1 MRQEL
6 EALRLLQEKGALEA
20 ERKIRDLAARLRD
33 REGEIKR
40 LSEQS
45 ADVTVIYRQ
54 LQEAREKLMH
64 REKELMDERQR
75 AEVERQQHAAAQQAL
90 ITRLSSLEMGM
101 PGARQSNEAS
111 KVRLA
116 PWMSLKK

>member
-1 MRQEL
+1 MEIEL
-6 EALRLLQEKGALEA
+6 
-20 ERKIRDLAARLRD
+20 I
-33 REGEIKR
+33 GEDQKKNHF
-40 LSEQS
+40 LSENGLK
-45 ADVTVIYRQ
+45 DFINYLDET
-54 LQEAREKLMH
+54 REKLMH

-101 PGARQSNEAS
+101 PGTRQSHEAS